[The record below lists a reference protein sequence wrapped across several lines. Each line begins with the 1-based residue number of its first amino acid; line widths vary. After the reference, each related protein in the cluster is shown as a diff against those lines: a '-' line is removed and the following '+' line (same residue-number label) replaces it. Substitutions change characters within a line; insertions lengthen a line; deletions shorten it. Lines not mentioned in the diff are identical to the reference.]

1 MLRGA
6 DDILQV
12 VEEITCCCAG
22 GVSPDFI
29 FGVDKVQCQ
38 GACVNAPVIVVDDD
52 YYEDVTVCDVHNI
65 IQTLKCGGIPPWG
78 PQSGRFACEPITGQT
93 TLLEDPP
100 PPGFGIQQALFGGP
114 NPSLCKP

>member
-12 VEEITCCCAG
+12 VEETTCCCAG

-52 YYEDVTVCDVHNI
+52 YYVSSTY
-65 IQTLKCGGIPPWG
+65 L
-78 PQSGRFACEPITGQT
+78 FLFPI
-93 TLLEDPP
+93 D
-100 PPGFGIQQALFGGP
+100 
-114 NPSLCKP
+114 